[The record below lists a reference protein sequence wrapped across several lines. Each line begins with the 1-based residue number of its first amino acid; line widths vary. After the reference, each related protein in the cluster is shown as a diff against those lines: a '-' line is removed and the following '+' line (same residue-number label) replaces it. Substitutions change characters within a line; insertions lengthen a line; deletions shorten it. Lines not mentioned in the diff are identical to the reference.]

1 MKGDDNM
8 GCNISTCCGIG
19 STVVGGCKCSVQYGY
34 TDKVITITAAG
45 TFNIWQ
51 ALNLPAIS
59 GTVVIQPQAQL
70 PGTTSVIINSNT
82 PVDITDDIF
91 AQSSNP
97 LNSVSVVTS
106 AGTTEL
112 CVSIIATGFE
122 CC

>member
-1 MKGDDNM
+1 M

-34 TDKVITITAAG
+34 TEKVITITAAG

-51 ALNLPAIS
+51 AVNLTGIS
-59 GTVVIQPQAQL
+59 GTVVIQPEAVL
-70 PGTTSVIINSNT
+70 PGLTQVSINGAT
-82 PVDITDDIF
+82 PEPITDDIY
-91 AQSSNP
+91 ARSVNP
-97 LNSVSVVTS
+97 LNDVSVITV

>member
-1 MKGDDNM
+1 M

-19 STVVGGCKCSVQYGY
+19 SSLIGGCKCSVQYGY

-51 ALNLPAIS
+51 ADMGLPGLS
-59 GTVVIQPQAQL
+59 GTFVVQPQAPL
-70 PGTTSVIINSNT
+70 PNNTFVSINGGALIAIQNDILSNSVNPLES
-82 PVDITDDIF
+82 VDIITG
-91 AQSSNP
+91 
-97 LNSVSVVTS
+97 